1 MMNRQEIGA
10 RLKAARA
17 RKRLTQAE
25 VAKRMGIAQGSL
37 SEWENGRHLPDMTK
51 ILELAEYL
59 GMDNIAEM
67 EASLTPDRTP
77 LSDLVPDMVAV
88 PEYDVRVAAGGGALV
103 TSDAE
108 PSGHWPF
115 PRRFFES
122 MGRHPGMFVMLTV
135 WGDSMEPTLRSGDKI
150 IVDTQRLNPAQPG
163 IYVIALEG
171 LAVVKRLD
179 MIPGTRPA
187 RLRISSDN
195 PLHQAYE
202 APASELRVIGGVCGV
217 ISTM

>member
-25 VAKRMGIAQGSL
+25 VAKAMGIAQGSL

-67 EASLTPDRTP
+67 EASIAPDRTP

-88 PEYDVRVAAGGGALV
+88 PEYDVRVAAGGGAL
-103 TSDAE
+103 
-108 PSGHWPF
+108 
-115 PRRFFES
+115 
-122 MGRHPGMFVMLTV
+122 
-135 WGDSMEPTLRSGDKI
+135 
-150 IVDTQRLNPAQPG
+150 
-163 IYVIALEG
+163 
-171 LAVVKRLD
+171 AVS
-179 MIPGTRPA
+179 A
-187 RLRISSDN
+187 
-195 PLHQAYE
+195 A
-202 APASELRVIGGVCGV
+202 
-217 ISTM
+217 